1 MNLFLAFFHGEQALV
16 GFLFAGI
23 IVLICVPLVF
33 YVWLWRTRSSPLKL
47 TLIYLVS
54 TAVLCVLSLI
64 PTENPIS
71 LFHVTTATLTGI
83 LTLPWNVITL
93 LPVALSDISE
103 ISRTEGVV
111 AVLLGAGV
119 NAWILFFLATKA
131 RRWKG

>member
-33 YVWLWRTRSSPLKL
+33 YVWLWRTKSSPLKL

-119 NAWILFFLATKA
+119 HAWILFFLATKA